1 VSEQSKFPCY
11 HAHDAVKQTPDDSR
25 GRSMHSLPCTP
36 GRRRTKLTLPDDGEV
51 SIDLVVCFSP
61 FPCREERERKMQQR
75 HVPNSR

>member
-1 VSEQSKFPCY
+1 
-11 HAHDAVKQTPDDSR
+11 
-25 GRSMHSLPCTP
+25 MHTRPE
-36 GRRRTKLTLPDDGEV
+36 KNQIILTLPDDGEV